1 MKTILSTLAL
11 VALIASPALAQ
22 YAGPRSQVQRQPSYE
37 DRATTGSERTC
48 GYTVYQYDSEG
59 TPTGPYCH

>member
-11 VALIASPALAQ
+11 VTLIASPFLAH
-22 YAGPRSQVQRQPSYE
+22 AASPRAQAPQHE
-37 DRATTGSERTC
+37 TGATGQERTC
-48 GYTVYQYDSEG
+48 GFSGYQYDSEG

>member
-22 YAGPRSQVQRQPSYE
+22 LAGPRSQVQRQPSYE
-37 DRATTGSERTC
+37 SGERTC
-48 GYTVYQYDSEG
+48 GYPVYQYDSEG